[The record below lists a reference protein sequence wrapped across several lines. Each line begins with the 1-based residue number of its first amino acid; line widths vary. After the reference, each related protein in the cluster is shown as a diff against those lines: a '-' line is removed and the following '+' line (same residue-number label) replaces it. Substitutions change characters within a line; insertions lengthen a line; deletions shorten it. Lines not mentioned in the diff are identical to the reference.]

1 MGKIIIGIHGL
12 GNKPSKET
20 LKNWWKESMLEGL
33 KNIGQDIVLPKF
45 ELVYWA
51 DILHEQALD
60 ETLKDEK
67 HPLYLKEKYIEG
79 GKEKPDVKH
88 PIRKKI
94 LDWFDQ
100 AADKIFLNDDMTV
113 NYSYITNKLIHN
125 YFKDLE
131 AYYENGEL
139 HSNGKIYHARD
150 QIRSRLIEVLKKYE
164 NDDIF
169 LISHSMGTI
178 IAFDVLTFH
187 LPELKVQTFATM
199 GSPLGIPFVRSKI
212 AQEKKVVLNDHNK
225 LKTPR
230 GVKKWYNFSDLED
243 DVAINYSLK
252 DDFDENKSGVKAID
266 FIVHNDYEM
275 DNEENHH
282 KSFGYLRTQE
292 FSNVLLDFIQQK
304 ERKFIQK
311 IKDFFTKNEYSDI
324 D

>member
-1 MGKIIIGIHGL
+1 MAKVIIGIHGL
-12 GNKPSKET
+12 GNKPKNDL

-33 KNIGQDIVLPKF
+33 RNISEDIELPKF
-45 ELVYWA
+45 EMVYWA
-51 DILHEQALD
+51 DILHEEPLD

-67 HPLYLKEKYIEG
+67 HPLYLKEKYIQGSKRKSE
-79 GKEKPDVKH
+79 DQH
-88 PIRKKI
+88 PIRRKI

-131 AYYENGEL
+131 AYYENGEINI
-139 HSNGKIYHARD
+139 NGKTYHARD
-150 QIRSRLIEVLKKYE
+150 QIRNRMIQILKKYE

-187 LPELKVQTFATM
+187 LPQLKIQSFATM

-212 AQEKKVVLNDHNK
+212 AQEKKLVLNNDVK

-230 GVKKWYNFSDLED
+230 GVKHWYNFSDLED

-252 DDFDENKSGVKAID
+252 DDFDENKSGIKAVD
-266 FIVHNDYEM
+266 FIVNNDYEI

-282 KSFGYLRTQE
+282 KSFGYLRTLE
-292 FSNVLLDFIQQK
+292 FSNVLLEFIVQK
-304 ERKFIQK
+304 DKRFLQK
-311 IKDFFTKNEYSDI
+311 LKDIFSN
-324 D
+324 